1 MPHLNVPASE
11 RIRRT
16 EEFLKQTFRESPYL
30 SAHPEEAA
38 YRLEH
43 SYRVANIGRAIA
55 EAEGFDVTNMVIA
68 CLLHDIAYSRE
79 MPDREARMAHG
90 RVSSE
95 IARPFLAELGLGEEE
110 KNDILYGIAIHVDD
124 VADFEWRRTPFAETV
139 SDADNIDRFDAY
151 RIYETL
157 EYQSFSKLSLTEKTE
172 GVSATLSRLA
182 SLREMHLATP
192 TAVTL
197 WKQRIDFYTSFY
209 DRLRAQLEASEGVR
223 V

>member
-1 MPHLNVPASE
+1 MTTESMLPAE

-16 EEFLKQTFRESPYL
+16 EEFLQKTFRESPYL
-30 SAHPEEAA
+30 MQHPTEAA

-43 SYRVANIGRAIA
+43 SYRVANIGREIA
-55 EAEGFDVTNMVIA
+55 VAEGFDVTNMVIA

-79 MPDREARMAHG
+79 LPDREARMAHG
-90 RVSSE
+90 RLSAE
-95 IARPFLAELGLGEEE
+95 IARPFLSELGLGDEE

-157 EYQSFSKLSLTEKTE
+157 EYKAFSKLSLAEKTE
-172 GVSATLSRLA
+172 TVTATLSRLA

-192 TAVTL
+192 TAVRL
-197 WKQRIDFYTSFY
+197 WQERIDFYASFY
-209 DRLRAQLEASEGVR
+209 AHLRAQLEASAEIR
-223 V
+223 